1 MSRVV
6 DYTLGF
12 GIVLFHLVLLALE
25 QRHEQQT

>member
-12 GIVLFHLVLLALE
+12 GIVLFHLVLLAIA
-25 QRHEQQT
+25 QRHESQS